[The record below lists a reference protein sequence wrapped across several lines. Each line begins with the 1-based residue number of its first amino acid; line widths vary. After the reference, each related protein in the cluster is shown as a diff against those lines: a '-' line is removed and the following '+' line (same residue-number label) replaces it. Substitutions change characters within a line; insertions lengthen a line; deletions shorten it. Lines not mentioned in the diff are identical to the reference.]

1 MEKDIKS
8 QLPYCPQCYSTRV
21 WRFGK
26 RRVTNIIVRRFRC
39 LTCKYVWEIE
49 EPIIQIKSIP
59 PTIQEIFFNLIKKRI
74 VDAEKN
80 LPIEERGWE
89 KVNPSE
95 ERTLLSTGMCEKNEK
110 TGEIRVKNLTE
121 LPADILL
128 HNDAK
133 TFVEICKAERIVQEL
148 EKKWK
153 GPERYKEIVKGI
165 KRLLESGLDA
175 VSPRY
180 FFKIKND
187 LGSKIELFEW
197 YMVAHKAI
205 DFLVLQA
212 CEMIW
217 GKNSP
222 LTKVA
227 YKILNL
233 QPLTSETESKIDEVR
248 KILKWEEVIRKLG
261 KENLEALGFLWAADE
276 YLKEVENPL
285 ANKIARIDVL
295 NLIGDKYL
303 ENIDNKIE
311 EIASEL
317 EVEYIYLPW

>member
-1 MEKDIKS
+1 M
-8 QLPYCPQCYSTRV
+8 
-21 WRFGK
+21 
-26 RRVTNIIVRRFRC
+26 
-39 LTCKYVWEIE
+39 E
-49 EPIIQIKSIP
+49 EPIIQVKSIP
-59 PTIQEIFFNLIKKRI
+59 PAIQEIFFNLIKKRI

-95 ERTLLSTGMCEKNEK
+95 EKMLLNTGMCEKNEK

-148 EKKWK
+148 EKKWRESEK
-153 GPERYKEIVKGI
+153 YKEIVKGI
-165 KRLLESGLDA
+165 KRMLESGLDA

-180 FFKIKND
+180 FFKIKKKF
-187 LGSKIELFEW
+187 GSKIELFEW
-197 YMVAHKAI
+197 YIVAHKAV

-217 GKNSP
+217 GKNS
-222 LTKVA
+222 TQVKAA

-233 QPLTSETESKIDEVR
+233 QPLTSETENKIDEVS
-248 KILKWEEVIRKLG
+248 KILRWEEVIRKLG

-276 YLKEVENPL
+276 YLKEIENPMV
-285 ANKIARIDVL
+285 NKAARIDVL
-295 NLIGDKYL
+295 NLIGDIYL

-317 EVEYIYLPW
+317 EIEYIYLPW